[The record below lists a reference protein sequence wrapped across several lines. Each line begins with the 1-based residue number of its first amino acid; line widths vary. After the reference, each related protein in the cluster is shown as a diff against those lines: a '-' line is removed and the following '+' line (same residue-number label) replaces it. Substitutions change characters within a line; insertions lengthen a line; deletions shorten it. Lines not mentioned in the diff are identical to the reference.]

1 MSEWLLLVDA
11 EDIKVGNYINVESE
25 DGSTSKMKLIR
36 YSDKYVQL
44 KSKTG
49 EIIKFSAESLESKE
63 EDLLIVG
70 KA

>member
-1 MSEWLLLVDA
+1 MEWLLLIDA
-11 EDIKVGNYINVESE
+11 EDIKVGNAIVVEGE
-25 DGSTSKMKLIR
+25 DGSTSKMKLIK
-36 YSDKYVQL
+36 YSDKYVYL